1 MIIKAFL
8 FDLDGTL
15 IDSTEP
21 IVHGFYDACQAL
33 SLPRPSREL
42 ILELIGHPLDYMFN
56 KLGVKPEQIPAII
69 AAYKESYAK
78 SYLSGTTLKAGCDE
92 ALSLAKNSGAK
103 IAAVTTKTSKYSRIL
118 LDHLGVGDYFDTII
132 GRDDVKH
139 PKPDK
144 EPVQKAL
151 LTLNEEPKTALMIGD
166 TMMDAMSAKAAGA
179 MAFGVLC
186 GYGKE
191 SQLTPH
197 CDKIFSN
204 VLEAVEFALKN
215 H

>member
-1 MIIKAFL
+1 MIKAFL

-15 IDSTEP
+15 IDSTGP
-21 IVHGFYDACQAL
+21 IIKGFCDASQAL
-33 SLPRPSREL
+33 GLPCPSREL
-42 ILELIGHPLDYMFN
+42 ILELIGYPLDFMFAR
-56 KLGVKPEQIPAII
+56 LGVSDDQIPAII
-69 AAYKESYAK
+69 KAYKESYAK
-78 SYLSGTTLKAGCDE
+78 SYLAGTTLKAGCDK
-92 ALSLAKNSGAK
+92 ALLLAKNTGAK

-118 LDHLGVGDYFDTII
+118 LEHLGVGYYFDTII
-132 GRDDVKH
+132 GRDDVER

-151 LTLNEEPKTALMIGD
+151 LTLGEEPKTALMIGD
-166 TMMDAMSAKAAGA
+166 TIMDALSAKAAGA

-191 SQLTPH
+191 KDLKEH
-197 CDKIFSN
+197 CDYVFADT
-204 VLEAVEFALKN
+204 LAAVEFALKN

>member
-1 MIIKAFL
+1 MIKAFL

-21 IVHGFYDACQAL
+21 IVSSFGAAFASFGMSAPDRAKLC
-33 SLPRPSREL
+33 S
-42 ILELIGHPLDYMFN
+42 LIGHTLDDMFIA
-56 KLGVKPEQIPAII
+56 LGAPEQKVADFIKV
-69 AAYKESYAK
+69 YKENYAM
-78 SYLSGTTLKAGCDE
+78 SYLAGTTLKAGCDE
-92 ALSLAKNSGAK
+92 ALLLAKNTGAK
-103 IAAVTTKTSKYSRIL
+103 IAAVTTKTSKYSKIL
-118 LDHLGVGDYFDTII
+118 LEHLGVGSYFDTII
-132 GRDDVKH
+132 GRDDVER

-151 LTLNEEPKTALMIGD
+151 LALSQEPKTALMIGD
-166 TMMDAMSAKAAGA
+166 TIMDAMSAKAAGA

-191 SQLTPH
+191 KDLKEH
-197 CDKIFSN
+197 CDYVFADT
-204 VLEAVEFALKN
+204 LAAVEFALKN